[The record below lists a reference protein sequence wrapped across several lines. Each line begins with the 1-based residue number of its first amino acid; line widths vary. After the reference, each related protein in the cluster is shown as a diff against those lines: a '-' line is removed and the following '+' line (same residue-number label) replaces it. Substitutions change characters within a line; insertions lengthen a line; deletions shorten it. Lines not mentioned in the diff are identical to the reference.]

1 MTDNKPI
8 KAEARAGF
16 NIKLYCSELWIEYA
30 DGTAGEIDLSHLA
43 GRGVFRAWEDPAFF
57 AAVRLESENG
67 AIVWGDKI
75 DLCPDALYMRLTG
88 KIRPFWNKNSRHSR
102 EIGNPKNLRF
112 SE

>member
-16 NIKLYCSELWIEYA
+16 ALWIEYA

-57 AAVRLESENG
+57 AAVRLSENG

-88 KIRPFWNKNSRHSR
+88 KIRPPAHA
-102 EIGNPKNLRF
+102 
-112 SE
+112 